1 MAVAVLLSL
10 AQQSAADEAPIA
22 NSVTDEAAARASFDQ
37 AMQRLGSGDAA
48 QATTELIALAER
60 YPHSSLCPEAL
71 FAAAQ
76 QLEESLS
83 QPDRALGLYRRVV
96 TEHPESRLLRRAE

>member
-1 MAVAVLLSL
+1 MAGAVLLSL

-48 QATTELIALAER
+48 QATTELIAERLTLAGYSPTNATPE
-60 YPHSSLCPEAL
+60 PPWPSVPLSSW
-71 FAAAQ
+71 
-76 QLEESLS
+76 
-83 QPDRALGLYRRVV
+83 R
-96 TEHPESRLLRRAE
+96 SRCRSPTGPWGCTGAW